1 MTQFLVRLFIKDD
14 HLVQDPQVREKHGK
28 LAGAVGIITNL
39 FLFAVKL
46 LAGFLVN
53 SISIMADAINNLSD
67 AASSVV
73 TLVGFKLAAQ
83 PADKEHPFGHARY
96 EYIAGLIVSFVILL
110 IGVQLIQSSV
120 NKILNPEPV
129 LFTGLTGAI
138 LLASIVL
145 KLWQSHFNKTIGE
158 KISSLAL
165 IATAADSRNDVLA
178 TSAVLISALISAFSD
193 WQLDGYMGLAVALF
207 IIYSGVNLIRDTI
220 HPLLGTTP
228 DKELV
233 EAIQEKIMSYE
244 GIIGHH
250 ELIVHNYGPGR
261 CFATV
266 HAEVPLSQDIMV
278 SHDLID
284 QMEEDFLKEMDLHLV
299 AHMDPINQDDNQTRH
314 LYQHMADIL
323 QDISSDIVMH
333 DFRVMTGPTHTN
345 LIFDV
350 AIDFDFPLNDQVLEK
365 QIREK
370 VSAFN
375 PIYHPVVKIT
385 RSFI

>member
-1 MTQFLVRLFIKDD
+1 MIQLLVRLFIKDD
-14 HLVQDPQVREKHGK
+14 HLVQDPQIREKHGK
-28 LAGAVGIITNL
+28 LAGAVGISTNL
-39 FLFAVKL
+39 FLFATKL

-110 IGVQLIQSSV
+110 IGFQLIQSSFH
-120 NKILNPEPV
+120 KILYPEPV
-129 LFTGLTGAI
+129 LFTGLTGII
-138 LLASIVL
+138 LLTSILL
-145 KLWQSHFNKTIGE
+145 KLWQSHFNRTIGE

-178 TSAVLISALISAFSD
+178 TSAVLLSALISAFSD

-207 IIYSGVNLIRDTI
+207 IIYSGFNLIRETI

-250 ELIVHNYGPGR
+250 ELILHNYGPGR

-278 SHDLID
+278 SHDVID
-284 QMEEDFLKEMDLHLV
+284 QMEEDFLKEMDIHLV
-299 AHMDPINQDDNQTRH
+299 AHMDPINQDDAQTRH
-314 LYQHMADIL
+314 LYQHVAEIL
-323 QDISSDIVMH
+323 REISPEIVMH
-333 DFRVMTGPTHTN
+333 DFRVVAGPSHTN

-350 AIDFDFPLNDQVLEK
+350 AIDFDFPLSDPVLEG

-370 VSAFN
+370 ISAFN
-375 PIYHPVVKIT
+375 PHYYTVVKIT
-385 RSFI
+385 RSFV